1 VRAQSD
7 DLQVQLQRVQ
17 AQKAALEE
25 RSAGEDA
32 ARQELQKLKVE
43 KLQMES
49 ELECAKMR
57 EDGMANKMRDSMSGG
72 AELQKERQRAAL
84 LETELEAS
92 RAQVGRLGE
101 QLSKVTQDGSA
112 SRSDSLDQ
120 LRSELLSRI
129 DGQSPASKKSNIAE
143 AAPEPEERAEP
154 EGRKTLMNQRALF
167 DSIRKQFAE
176 ASGPVV
182 AEEVEEMAQGTEAS
196 IVELEEELKSSRREN
211 VELSVKLAKLEDE
224 VRQQGSEASQLLK
237 RSGQSAAEA
246 EDTRMQLDREAAAA
260 RRWSSENAELQAQ
273 VSVMEGEMASMKK
286 RLLASEE
293 TRVRKEE
300 EARAAVQKAHYS
312 EEERGALESRVREV
326 QAQAADAQR
335 RERAAAAQVEEQQQL
350 AEQSRQELMNS
361 ERQRIESESQARW
374 VDSENQRIKV
384 ELNDANSERLK
395 IKQVVEELMTSH
407 GEGNSAQLQEQV
419 AKFKK
424 RAEYFEREYNQS
436 KQLNQEMT
444 KVMTQMT
451 QAVSERSDQNS
462 ESAGQI
468 RLLKGQLEAKV
479 QDLKLAKSDRDEIQR
494 QLDKL
499 KSTDSYYQDKYREA
513 TDELKTLRHEH
524 SIATATST
532 KMRQRVESMQRECDD
547 LRSHAGRQAGVDS
560 PGGDDGQIRELQGE
574 LERSKAFAKK
584 SQAVNDCLNTLL
596 VLESEQTSLFE
607 TACPITDQALVDQF
621 QTKKSKAQN
630 VISRLNDIMTEEE
643 RPSIAFLQR
652 R

>member
-1 VRAQSD
+1 MRKEKLEATSKLDLQRAELESAKAQAQRAAGAAAELSDARAQND

-25 RSAGEDA
+25 RSADTDA
-32 ARQELQKLKVE
+32 AWQELREMKVE
-43 KLQMES
+43 KLRLES

-57 EDGMANKMRDSMSGG
+57 EDGMADKMRGSLGGG
-72 AELQKERQRAAL
+72 AELQKERQRAQL

-101 QLSKVTQDGSA
+101 QLSKMTQESSA
-112 SRSDSLDQ
+112 SRSSSLDQ

-129 DGQSPASKKSNIAE
+129 DSQSPVSKKANAE
-143 AAPEPEERAEP
+143 DAPLEERSAEP

-167 DSIRKQFAE
+167 DQIRKQFAE
-176 ASGPVV
+176 ASGPVE

-196 IVELEEELKSSRREN
+196 IRELEEELKTSRREN

-224 VRQQGSEASQLLK
+224 MRQQGSEASQLLQ

-246 EDTRMQLDREAAAA
+246 EDTRMQLEKEAASA
-260 RRWSSENAELQAQ
+260 RRHASENAELQAQ
-273 VSVMEGEMASMKK
+273 LSVMEGELASMKR

-293 TRVRKEE
+293 TSVRSEE
-300 EARAAVQKAHYS
+300 AARAAAQKARYL

-350 AEQSRQELMNS
+350 ADQARQDLMNA
-361 ERQRIESESQARW
+361 ERQRIESESNARW
-374 VDSENQRIKV
+374 LDSENQRIKV

-395 IKQVVEELMTSH
+395 IKQVVEELMKSH

-462 ESAGQI
+462 EAAGQ
-468 RLLKGQLEAKV
+468 
-479 QDLKLAKSDRDEIQR
+479 
-494 QLDKL
+494 
-499 KSTDSYYQDKYREA
+499 
-513 TDELKTLRHEH
+513 
-524 SIATATST
+524 
-532 KMRQRVESMQRECDD
+532 
-547 LRSHAGRQAGVDS
+547 
-560 PGGDDGQIRELQGE
+560 
-574 LERSKAFAKK
+574 
-584 SQAVNDCLNTLL
+584 
-596 VLESEQTSLFE
+596 
-607 TACPITDQALVDQF
+607 
-621 QTKKSKAQN
+621 
-630 VISRLNDIMTEEE
+630 
-643 RPSIAFLQR
+643 
-652 R
+652 